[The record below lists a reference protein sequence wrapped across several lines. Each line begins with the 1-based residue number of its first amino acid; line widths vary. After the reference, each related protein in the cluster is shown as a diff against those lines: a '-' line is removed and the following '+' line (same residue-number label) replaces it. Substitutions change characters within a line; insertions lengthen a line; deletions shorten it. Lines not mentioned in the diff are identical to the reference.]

1 MVIAMTGAST
11 ATLAAAVPPVTV
23 RNVPP
28 PVSKAAEIVP
38 VTLFLA
44 PKVTPVTFTENKHEL
59 FAGMVNDT
67 RVTEPLPGLAVID
80 APLLVTHVP
89 PKPFGNDTTKPL
101 GNASVNVTLI
111 SGVVAF
117 VLTTVKV
124 RAVLCPTAISAGL
137 KALARVGATTVGPGV
152 TVKVAVLL
160 VAP

>member
-1 MVIAMTGAST
+1 MTGAST
-11 ATLAAAVPPVTV
+11 VMLAVAVPPVTFWKF
-23 RNVPP
+23 PP
-28 PVSKAAEIVP
+28 PASKVAEMAP
-38 VTLFLA
+38 VTLVLT
-44 PKVTPVTFTENKHEL
+44 PKVAPVTFTENEHEL
-59 FAGMVNDT
+59 FAGMFNDT
-67 RVTEPLPGLAVID
+67 RVTELLPGFAATD

-89 PKPFGNDTTKPL
+89 AKPFGNDTTKPL

-137 KALARVGATTVGPGV
+137 KALTRVGATTVGPGV